1 MLLVLFW
8 KMLIIVMIIR
18 LSEDGIWVKMQAK
31 NGEVLSQYVNEIAVI
46 LSDTEIEIEKAQKS
60 KGSKERC

>member
-1 MLLVLFW
+1 
-8 KMLIIVMIIR
+8 
-18 LSEDGIWVKMQAK
+18 MQAK